1 MVIATI
7 QDLTADMLPGEA
19 DETDQRMIIEDDAA
33 TLEETGA
40 VVPDHQGDVL
50 LDQKEVRE
58 TEAQEIIT
66 RDIVNLTERHQEK
79 DPTRWT
85 LRGRRVRKRAD
96 FLTLYRL

>member
-1 MVIATI
+1 MIATI

-33 TLEETGA
+33 TPEETGA
-40 VVPDHQGDVL
+40 VVLDHQGDAL

-58 TEAQEIIT
+58 T
-66 RDIVNLTERHQEK
+66 DIVRLTERHQEN

-85 LRGRRVRKRAD
+85 LRGRRVRKRTG
-96 FLTLYRL
+96 F